1 MFEVTVQS
9 DPNNDR
15 PFSRLNS
22 DLGLKWGGQNPSR
35 RSLNLRFMR
44 LVSRDMIER
53 RVRKMRNLD
62 NHRLSAT
69 RFNLGRIDGK
79 KNSFEASK
87 GRSRRGVRRV
97 DPREINARQKRK
109 EREDNETE
117 VRIRGKVSFVKPLA
131 EGVGARAGKRRRKG
145 GGDVRVSFWGREKG
159 NGRAVGVG

>member
-1 MFEVTVQS
+1 
-9 DPNNDR
+9 
-15 PFSRLNS
+15 
-22 DLGLKWGGQNPSR
+22 
-35 RSLNLRFMR
+35 
-44 LVSRDMIER
+44 MIKR

>member
-44 LVSRDMIER
+44 LVSRDMIKR
-53 RVRKMRNLD
+53 RLRKMRNLD

-87 GRSRRGVRRV
+87 
-97 DPREINARQKRK
+97 
-109 EREDNETE
+109 
-117 VRIRGKVSFVKPLA
+117 
-131 EGVGARAGKRRRKG
+131 
-145 GGDVRVSFWGREKG
+145 
-159 NGRAVGVG
+159 